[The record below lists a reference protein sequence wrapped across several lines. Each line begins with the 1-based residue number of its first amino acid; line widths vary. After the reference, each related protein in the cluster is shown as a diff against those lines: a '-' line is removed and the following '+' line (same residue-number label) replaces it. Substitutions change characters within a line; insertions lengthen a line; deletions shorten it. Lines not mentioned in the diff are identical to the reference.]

1 MKIPNICLLLPFI
14 LLGTAAFGQQAK
26 LPDEILPFIAAKEA
40 QARAL
45 ADKLDLKVAPEI
57 WSYFETAKTGDYRA
71 ITNTFVAIRNHSGQ
85 WSDTGKRDP
94 AIDTPV
100 KSAVIEVELAA
111 ETFGGGNPKFPLAF
125 GRDLM
130 DSIPHGAILF
140 GCSDY
145 GVGVPVA
152 MSRAH
157 AKGDPFFTINA
168 RALLDELYFTYLRE
182 MYGSRINLPSSNERQ
197 KVFQDGLADAK
208 KRGENP
214 DVPALTG
221 LMGKLIFDQNPDREF
236 FIELNPPQDWLYPY
250 LSPFGPILKIN
261 REPLETLPPEVVAK
275 DREYWLKQQRKLIG
289 DWLRPETSAREI
301 CDFVEKVY
309 LRKDLFGFAG
319 DPDFVRDGQAQR
331 MYCYLRGQSGDAYAW
346 RCGSREAQRFAK
358 AKEDHDRMSA
368 EAGFAFKQA
377 FAFNPS
383 SVEALK
389 CLTGT
394 LVDAKRFEEARLI
407 ANTSLKLDPDN
418 ANAKQV
424 IQFITQFK
432 QKTAG
437 DQPDTAGKTTSGGK
451 PDATVRLKQLQSL
464 YDQGLINKDEY
475 EKKKKEIMDSL

>member
-1 MKIPNICLLLPFI
+1 M
-14 LLGTAAFGQQAK
+14 GTAAFGQQSN
-26 LPDEILPFIAAKEA
+26 LPDEIRPFIIAKEA

-71 ITNTFVAIRNHSGQ
+71 ITNSFATLRNRSGRYIQ
-85 WSDTGKRDP
+85 GKSDPT
-94 AIDTPV
+94 IDTPV
-100 KSAVIEVELAA
+100 ISAVFEVDLAA
-111 ETFGGGNPKFPLAF
+111 GTFGGGNPKFPLAF
-125 GRDLM
+125 GHDLIN
-130 DSIPHGAILF
+130 SIPQGAILF
-140 GCSDY
+140 GCSGY
-145 GVGVPVA
+145 GVGVPAA

-168 RALLDELYFTYLRE
+168 KALLDELYFTYLWE
-182 MYGSRINLPSSNERQ
+182 MYGSRINLPSNSERD
-197 KVFQDGLADAK
+197 KVIQDGVADAK

-214 DVPALTG
+214 DVPALLTG
-221 LMGKLIFDQNPDREF
+221 LMGKLIFDQNPEREF

-261 REPLETLPPEVVAK
+261 REPLETLSPEVVAK
-275 DREYWLKQQRKLIG
+275 DREYWLNQQRKLIG

-309 LRKDLFGFAG
+309 LRKDLSGFAG

-331 MYCYLRGQSGDAYAW
+331 MYCYLRGQIGDVYAW

-377 FAFNPS
+377 FAFNPL
-383 SVEALK
+383 SVEALR

-394 LVDAKRFEEARLI
+394 LVDAKRFEDALLI
-407 ANTSLKLDPDN
+407 ANTCLKLDPDN
-418 ANAKQV
+418 SNAKQV
-424 IQFITQFK
+424 IQFITQFQ
-432 QKTAG
+432 QKAAG
-437 DQPDTAGKTTSGGK
+437 DQQNAAGKTTSTGK
-451 PDATVRLKQLQSL
+451 PDAGVRLKKLQSL

-475 EKKKKEIMDSL
+475 EKKKKEIVDSL